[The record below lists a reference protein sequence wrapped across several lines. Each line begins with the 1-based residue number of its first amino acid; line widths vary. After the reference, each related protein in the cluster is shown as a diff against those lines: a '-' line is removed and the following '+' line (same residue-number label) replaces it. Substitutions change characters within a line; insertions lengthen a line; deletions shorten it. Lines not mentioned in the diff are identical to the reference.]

1 MISQYNVKQYAK
13 GNPDLWFSID
23 ENDNVVDKSSKEIV
37 GTLADLTTALRKKLH
52 CNFEEIYSCHG
63 TLQTV
68 FRCKDCGTIIFA
80 YDDERYDPN
89 LCCPDCG
96 KYDTGFEYWSADE
109 IEKDDQ
115 KKKNIQFLE
124 QMQQEQIEA
133 NKRYYK
139 RGRKYDWQIW
149 HGCIKMVNRAVSFDL
164 ECKDLFKTK
173 LKGLK
178 LIVRFSE
185 KDGTGYIYKRHFT
198 IPLSW
203 YALKIQILIHKKE
216 NAKHFKKER
225 SKNDK

>member
-1 MISQYNVKQYAK
+1 MHNPGFVFDIGEGEQSMISQYNVKQYAK

-23 ENDNVVDKSSKEIV
+23 ENDNVVDKSSKEI
-37 GTLADLTTALRKKLH
+37 
-52 CNFEEIYSCHG
+52 
-63 TLQTV
+63 
-68 FRCKDCGTIIFA
+68 
-80 YDDERYDPN
+80 DDERYDPN

-96 KYDTGFEYWSADE
+96 KYNTGFEYWSADE

-173 LKGLK
+173 LKGMK